1 MKLEGIETIFNI
13 LNETTEILQAE
24 LSCSYLEALAE
35 TGENLFHED
44 ILQEE
49 LSEITKKRLKKIYS
63 ELTINQFSN
72 EQIRKGYQLAILKG
86 MKDNVQPNHQMT
98 PDSIGLFLGYLV
110 NKFYE
115 SSKSFSLLDPAVG
128 TGNLLTTILNH
139 LSAKEIHAFGVDVDD
154 LLIKLAYIGAN
165 LQRQPVQLFH
175 QDSLQSLFVDPVDA
189 IVCDL
194 PVGYYPNDEGAQEY
208 QLKAEEGHSY
218 AHHLFIEQSIHHIK
232 PEGYLFFLIPNNLF
246 ESVEAPKLH
255 TFLQEQ
261 VHIQGVLQLPLS
273 MFKNQ
278 HSAKSILILQKKSEN
293 VQAPKQVLFASLPSL
308 SNQQSMGSILQKIDK
323 WFAENKN

>member
-1 MKLEGIETIFNI
+1 MKLEGIEIIFNV
-13 LNETTEILQAE
+13 LNETAEILQAE

-49 LSEITKKRLKKIYS
+49 LSELTTKRLKKIYS
-63 ELTINQFSN
+63 EIALNQFTN

-86 MKDNVQPNHQMT
+86 MKDSVQPNHQMT

-115 SSKSFSLLDPAVG
+115 NSKSLSLFDPAVG

-139 LSAKEIHAFGVDVDD
+139 LTSKEIHSIGVDVDD

-165 LQRQPVQLFH
+165 LQRQPIQFFH
-175 QDSLQSLFVDPVDA
+175 QDSLQPLFIDPVDA
-189 IVCDL
+189 VVCDL
-194 PVGYYPNDEGAQEY
+194 PVGYYPNDEGAQKY
-208 QLKAEEGHSY
+208 QLKAEDGHSY

-232 PEGYLFFLIPNNLF
+232 PGGYLFFLIPNNLF
-246 ESVEAPKLH
+246 ESTEAPKLH
-255 TFLQEQ
+255 AYLQEH
-261 VHIQGVLQLPLS
+261 VHIQGILQLPLS

-278 HSAKSILILQKKSEN
+278 QAAKSIFILQKKSEN
-293 VQAPKQVLFASLPSL
+293 VKAPKQVLFASLPTL